1 MTLSQIAFF
10 AALGLVYAAVI
21 PARWRGWT
29 LYLISLFAI
38 YALQPTLNIR
48 WLDYSLPTAT
58 LLLAVGGWWLTRP
71 QTTPDTEPQTT
82 SRRRD
87 DIAALIVMLFVALLL
102 IVPRYVELP
111 FTFTSRPPEVTGAAL
126 AMIAALGLVA
136 VIGIL
141 PSRLRLTTGIALL
154 VGLFIIIKSP
164 PLATAASA
172 FLRQQAAQDATLA
185 SPIDVGWLGFSY
197 VAFRLIHTLR
207 DRQSGILPAV
217 GLREYLTY
225 VIFFPAYTAGPIDR
239 LERFHTDYL
248 GLDHL
253 RGPDPVRIMDAGQR
267 ITIGLFKKFVIADSL
282 AVFSLNET
290 LAAQAQT
297 SGALW
302 FALYAY
308 AFRLLLDFSGYTDIA
323 IGIGLLFGIRL
334 PENFTRP
341 YLRPN
346 ITLFWQSWHI
356 TLSNWARFYIYSP
369 VSRALL
375 RRKPKPP
382 NLLIILICNVLTMGV
397 IGLWHGI
404 TLPFAIWGLWHAAG
418 LTLHKLW
425 SDRTRSWYRALQP
438 DIRRRRLWY
447 AAGVLLTFH
456 FVLLGWVWFA
466 LPDFQQA
473 ASVFLRLFGLQ

>member
-1 MTLSQIAFF
+1 MTLSQIAIF
-10 AALGLVYAAVI
+10 AILGLVYAALI
-21 PARWRGWT
+21 PARWRGWM
-29 LYLISLFAI
+29 LYVVSLIAI

-58 LLLAVGGWWLTRP
+58 LLLAAGGWWLTRP
-71 QTTPDTEPQTT
+71 TPDSESPPT
-82 SRRRD
+82 SRRD
-87 DIAALIVMLFVALLL
+87 DLIALVVMITVALLL
-102 IVPRYVELP
+102 TVSRYIELP
-111 FTFTSRPPEVTGAAL
+111 FTLTSRPPEITSAAL
-126 AMIAALGLVA
+126 ALVTALGITAL
-136 VIGIL
+136 IGVL
-141 PSRLRLTTGIALL
+141 PSRLRLTAGILLL
-154 VGLFIIIKSP
+154 VGLFIVIKSP

-172 FLRQQAAQDATLA
+172 FLRQRTAQDASLA
-185 SPIDVGWLGFSY
+185 SPVDLGWLGFSY

-207 DRQSGILPAV
+207 DRQMGILPAV

-239 LERFHTDYL
+239 LERFHTDYI
-248 GLDHL
+248 GLRHI
-253 RGPDPVRIMDAGQR
+253 RGLDPVRIIDAGQR
-267 ITIGLFKKFVIADSL
+267 IAIGLLKKFVVADSL

-308 AFRLLLDFSGYTDIA
+308 AFRLLFDFSGYTDIA

-341 YLRPN
+341 YMRSN
-346 ITLFWQSWHI
+346 ITAFWQSWHI

-369 VSRALL
+369 VSRSLL
-375 RRKPKPP
+375 RRKPKLP
-382 NLLIILICNVLTMGV
+382 NLLIILICNLLTMGV

-404 TLPFAIWGLWHAAG
+404 TLPFAIWGLWHATG
-418 LTLHKLW
+418 LTIHKLW
-425 SDRTRSWYRALQP
+425 SDRTRSWYRALQADKP
-438 DIRRRRLWY
+438 RRRLWN

-456 FVLLGWVWFA
+456 FVLLGWIWFA
-466 LPDFQQA
+466 LPDFESA
-473 ASVFLRLFGLQ
+473 TSVLRRLLGLG